1 MALEDCKT
9 SASTMIE
16 VTVSMPMSKAEF
28 GQNKLKF
35 VQALADSATVTV
47 ISVTETNSGRNLSP
61 PRGRHLT
68 ATSIEVL
75 STIQTVT
82 PDTIMDSLTVQKL
95 NYILHQQEMTGSTGM
110 TISIRDPRA
119 ESNESKG

>member
-1 MALEDCKT
+1 VALEDCKT

-47 ISVTETNSGRNLSP
+47 VSVTETNSGRSLSP

-95 NYILHQQEMTGSTGM
+95 NYILHQQEMTGPGLQ
-110 TISIRDPRA
+110 
-119 ESNESKG
+119 G